1 MKRFFMLP
9 AVVMLTLLAGACASG
24 SKTDKHDHDH
34 DHEAESHGAEHAS
47 DEIHFSPEQAA
58 AAGLE
63 TEIVAPGTFA
73 GVIRTS
79 GQIMPASG
87 DEQTV
92 VAASNGIVTF
102 ASGDAAPGMRLAQG
116 QTFASISAR
125 QLADGDPVAKAR
137 VAYETAKKEF
147 ERAQSLVAD
156 KIISEKSFEQARL
169 DYETAK
175 TAYDAYDGRSG
186 AKGVSVSSPLS
197 GHVKQLLVTNG
208 EYVTVGQPIA
218 VVSQNRKLQLRA
230 EVSENQFNRLAGV
243 RSANFRPS
251 YEEQVYSL
259 AELSGRLVSYGRM
272 PEANSFYLPV
282 VFEFSNTG
290 NFIAGAFAEI
300 WLLESGREGVISV
313 PTPALTEEQGIYY
326 VYVKLDEE
334 GYRKQEVR
342 PGAGNGLRTEILAGL
357 KAGDEVVTRG
367 AYQVK
372 LASVS
377 GAIPG
382 HTHNH

>member
-9 AVVMLTLLAGACASG
+9 AVVALTLMAGACASG
-24 SKTDKHDHDH
+24 SKTDDH
-34 DHEAESHGAEHAS
+34 DHEAEEHAEGHAPG
-47 DEIHFSPEQAA
+47 EIHFSPEQAE

-63 TEIVAPGTFA
+63 TETIAPGSFS

-92 VAASNGIVTF
+92 VAPTGGVLTF
-102 ASGDAAPGMRLAQG
+102 ASGDVAPGMRLAQG
-116 QTFASISAR
+116 QSFASISAR
-125 QLADGDPVAKAR
+125 QLADGDPVVRAR

-147 ERAQSLVAD
+147 ERAQSLVKD
-156 KIISEKSFEQARL
+156 KIISEKNFEQARL
-169 DYETAK
+169 NYENAK
-175 TAYDAYDGRSG
+175 TAYDAYAGQTG
-186 AKGVSVSSPLS
+186 AKGLSVSSPIG
-197 GHVKQLLVTNG
+197 GHVKQLLVANG

-230 EVSENQFNRLAGV
+230 EVPESYFNRLAGV

-251 YEEQVYSL
+251 YEEKVYSL
-259 AELSGRLVSYGRM
+259 GELSGRLVSYGRT
-272 PEANSFYLPV
+272 PDGESFYLPM

-290 NFIAGAFAEI
+290 NFIAGSFAEI
-300 WLLESGREGVISV
+300 WLLERGRDGVISV
-313 PTPALTEEQGIYY
+313 PTTALTEEQGIYF

-334 GYRKQEVR
+334 GYKKQEVR
-342 PGAGNGLRTEILAGL
+342 IGADDGLRTEILSGL
-357 KAGDEVVTRG
+357 RAGDEVVTRG

>member
-9 AVVMLTLLAGACASG
+9 AVVTLTLLAGACASG
-24 SKTDKHDHDH
+24 SKTDNH
-34 DHEAESHGAEHAS
+34 DHEHEAGEHAEGHAPG
-47 DEIHFSPEQAA
+47 EIHFSPEQAE

-63 TEIVAPGTFA
+63 TETVAPGRFA

-92 VAASNGIVTF
+92 VASTSGVVTF
-102 ASGDAAPGMRLAQG
+102 ASGDVAPGMRLAQG
-116 QTFASISAR
+116 QAFASISAR
-125 QLADGDPVAKAR
+125 QLADGDPVVKAHI
-137 VAYETAKKEF
+137 AYETAKKEF
-147 ERAQSLVAD
+147 ERAQSLV
-156 KIISEKSFEQARL
+156 KEQIISEKNFEQARL
-169 DYETAK
+169 NYENAK
-175 TAYDAYDGRSG
+175 TAYDAYAGQTG
-186 AKGVSVSSPLS
+186 AKGISVSSPIG
-197 GHVKQLLVTNG
+197 GHIKQLLVTTG

-251 YEEQVYSL
+251 YEEKVYSL
-259 AELSGRLVSYGRM
+259 AELNGRLVSYGRT
-272 PEANSFYLPV
+272 PEGNSFYLPV

-300 WLLESGREGVISV
+300 WLLENGREGVISV
-313 PTPALTEEQGIYY
+313 PASALTEEQGVYY

-342 PGAGNGLRTEILAGL
+342 PGTGDGLRTEILSGL